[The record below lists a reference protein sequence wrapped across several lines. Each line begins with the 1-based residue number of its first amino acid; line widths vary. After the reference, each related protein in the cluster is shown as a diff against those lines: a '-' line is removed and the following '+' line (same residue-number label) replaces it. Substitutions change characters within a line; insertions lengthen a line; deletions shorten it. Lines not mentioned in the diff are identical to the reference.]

1 MSKEIEKLDS
11 LREVL
16 HTSQAL
22 RLLAAAYTS
31 RTVKPTAEEYL
42 AAFSGR
48 IQNDAQRSYKLWSF
62 LGVKSSDK
70 DELIIAAPYSYVS
83 LAVLCSLATT
93 NCKVTGI
100 HEDEV
105 SCCIQGS
112 IPSTQKHFEG
122 KFEFSIRFKA
132 KGTWKLEIVVSFAGQ
147 LYTWGAG
154 KALIDK
160 LFQLTKTQVAML
172 TSLEL

>member
-1 MSKEIEKLDS
+1 MSQEIEKLVS

-16 HTSQAL
+16 QAPQAL

-48 IQNDAQRSYKLWSF
+48 IQNDARRGNKLWSF
-62 LGVKSSDK
+62 LGVKSSDN
-70 DELIIAAPYSYVS
+70 DGLVIAAPYSYVS
-83 LAVLCSLATT
+83 LAILCSLATT
-93 NCKVTGI
+93 DCKVTGI
-100 HEDEV
+100 HEDKE
-105 SCCIQGS
+105 SCCIQGT
-112 IPSTQKHFEG
+112 IPSTQKHFDG
-122 KFEFSIRFKA
+122 RFELSIRSHA
-132 KGTWKLEIVVSFAGQ
+132 KGTWRLEITVNFAGQ

-172 TSLEL
+172 TTLGL